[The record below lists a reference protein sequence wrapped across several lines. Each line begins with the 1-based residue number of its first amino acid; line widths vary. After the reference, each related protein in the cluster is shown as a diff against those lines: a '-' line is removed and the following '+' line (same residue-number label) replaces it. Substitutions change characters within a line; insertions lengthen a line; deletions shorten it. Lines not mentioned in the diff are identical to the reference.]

1 MIVPRSFVP
10 AASRWGR
17 AVAGALGRAD
27 KALWATP
34 LVVVAVALVSPLQ
47 AGRSLLFAADSLL
60 HLAPFLALS
69 IVFAAW
75 SRASDLASLAARVF
89 AGRLALVVPVA
100 ALFGAAS
107 PFCSCGVVPV
117 VAALLAAGTP
127 LPGVMAFWLSSPL
140 MDPEMFVL
148 TTGELGLGFAVARL
162 TAAVGV
168 GLLAGFAT
176 WALQRSGALERPL
189 RSLACACDA
198 SLAGSAVLAF
208 WRDPARRRTFRTAA
222 LDVGGYLL
230 AWLALAFVLESL
242 MLAWIPADA
251 VGAVLGRGWVSVPLA
266 ALLGVPAYLNGYAA
280 IPTVAGLLELGV
292 PRGAGLAFMVAGG
305 ATSIPAAMAVVPL
318 VRGRVFALYL
328 ALAFGGALLAGFAYA
343 SVA

>member
-1 MIVPRSFVP
+1 MIVPRSFAPV
-10 AASRWGR
+10 ARRWGR

-34 LVVVAVALVSPLQ
+34 LLVAAVALVSPLQ
-47 AGRSLLFAADSLL
+47 AAESLRFTAESLLG
-60 HLAPFLALS
+60 LAPFLALS
-69 IVFAAW
+69 VAFAAW
-75 SRASDLASLAARVF
+75 SRASGVASLAARVF

-100 ALFGAAS
+100 ALFGAVS

-148 TTGELGLGFAVARL
+148 TVGELGLGFALARL
-162 TAAVGV
+162 AAAVGV

-176 WALQRSGALERPL
+176 WALQRGGAFERPL
-189 RSLACACDA
+189 RGLACACDA
-198 SLAGSAVLAF
+198 SLGGRAVFAF

-222 LDVGGYLL
+222 LEIGGYL
-230 AWLALAFVLESL
+230 ATWLTLAFVLESL

-251 VGAVLGRGWVSVPLA
+251 IGAVAGRGWASVPLA

-280 IPTVAGLLELGV
+280 IPTVAGLFELGL

-305 ATSIPAAMAVVPL
+305 ATSVPAAMAVFAL
-318 VRGRVFALYL
+318 VRGRVFAWYL
-328 ALAFGGALLAGFAYA
+328 ALAFGGALLAGFALSA
-343 SVA
+343 VA